1 MWNINNNEKLEPI
14 LSIPGVKEPF
24 NYPRQLLPKVYLQTG
39 TVDIVKVE
47 TILKY
52 KSMTGKNILSHVVD
66 SEYALDIDDSEDLKK
81 MRAKFKT
88 L

>member
-1 MWNINNNEKLEPI
+1 MESI